1 MWKVIIRRI
10 LLMIPQLFILS
21 ILVFF
26 FAKLMPGDPFSG
38 LIGPHTDPHE
48 VEALRRAAGLYD
60 PWWEQYLRWLGN
72 AIHGNLG
79 MSYNLKEP
87 VMTVIG
93 HRAVNTFWM
102 SLLSVILTYLFAIPM
117 SIVAARNE
125 GKWQDQLWL
134 TYNSITFGIPPYV
147 FYLLII
153 FIFGYSLNWFPTGG
167 TVSPNAMG
175 TIPVFFSKIYHMILP
190 AFSLAVFGTV
200 GIFTYFRSGIL
211 DEQTQDYVRT
221 ARAKG
226 VKEKVIFR
234 RHILRNASLPIASN
248 FGFVITGLLGGAIFS
263 ETIFGYPGLGQLFI
277 TSITGRD
284 YSMITALILLNGFLG
299 LLGALLSDIIMA
311 MVDPR
316 IRIQ

>member
-93 HRAVNTFWM
+93 HRAINTFWM

-153 FIFGYSLNWFPTGG
+153 FIFGYSLNWFRQVDGKSRCDG
-167 TVSPNAMG
+167 NNSC
-175 TIPVFFSKIYHMILP
+175 
-190 AFSLAVFGTV
+190 
-200 GIFTYFRSGIL
+200 
-211 DEQTQDYVRT
+211 
-221 ARAKG
+221 
-226 VKEKVIFR
+226 
-234 RHILRNASLPIASN
+234 
-248 FGFVITGLLGGAIFS
+248 
-263 ETIFGYPGLGQLFI
+263 
-277 TSITGRD
+277 
-284 YSMITALILLNGFLG
+284 FL
-299 LLGALLSDIIMA
+299 
-311 MVDPR
+311 
-316 IRIQ
+316 

>member
-93 HRAVNTFWM
+93 HTAAEKKGMLQMLNVYM
-102 SLLSVILTYLFAIPM
+102 SMTN
-117 SIVAARNE
+117 RE
-125 GKWQDQLWL
+125 
-134 TYNSITFGIPPYV
+134 V
-147 FYLLII
+147 FR
-153 FIFGYSLNWFPTGG
+153 LN
-167 TVSPNAMG
+167 
-175 TIPVFFSKIYHMILP
+175 
-190 AFSLAVFGTV
+190 
-200 GIFTYFRSGIL
+200 
-211 DEQTQDYVRT
+211 
-221 ARAKG
+221 
-226 VKEKVIFR
+226 
-234 RHILRNASLPIASN
+234 
-248 FGFVITGLLGGAIFS
+248 
-263 ETIFGYPGLGQLFI
+263 
-277 TSITGRD
+277 
-284 YSMITALILLNGFLG
+284 
-299 LLGALLSDIIMA
+299 
-311 MVDPR
+311 
-316 IRIQ
+316 

>member
-1 MWKVIIRRI
+1 
-10 LLMIPQLFILS
+10 
-21 ILVFF
+21 
-26 FAKLMPGDPFSG
+26 MP
-38 LIGPHTDPHE
+38 
-48 VEALRRAAGLYD
+48 Y
-60 PWWEQYLRWLGN
+60 
-72 AIHGNLG
+72 GNLG

-93 HRAVNTFWM
+93 HRAINTFWM

-167 TVSPNAMG
+167 TVSPDAMG
-175 TIPVFFSKIYHMILP
+175 IIPVFFSKIYHMILP

-248 FGFVITGLLGGAIFS
+248 FGFVITGLLGGAIFA

-277 TSITGRD
+277 TSISGRD

>member
-21 ILVFF
+21 ILIFF

-60 PWWEQYLRWLGN
+60 PWWEQYLRWLGH

-79 MSYNLKEP
+79 MSYNLHEP
-87 VMTVIG
+87 VTTVIG
-93 HRAVNTFWM
+93 QRAVNTFWM

-153 FIFGYSLNWFPTGG
+153 FI
-167 TVSPNAMG
+167 
-175 TIPVFFSKIYHMILP
+175 
-190 AFSLAVFGTV
+190 FGTV

-248 FGFVITGLLGGAIFS
+248 FGFVITGLLGGAIFA

>member
-1 MWKVIIRRI
+1 MVI
-10 LLMIPQLFILS
+10 
-21 ILVFF
+21 V
-26 FAKLMPGDPFSG
+26 
-38 LIGPHTDPHE
+38 LIGFRQVGRPD
-48 VEALRRAAGLYD
+48 
-60 PWWEQYLRWLGN
+60 
-72 AIHGNLG
+72 
-79 MSYNLKEP
+79 
-87 VMTVIG
+87 
-93 HRAVNTFWM
+93 
-102 SLLSVILTYLFAIPM
+102 
-117 SIVAARNE
+117 
-125 GKWQDQLWL
+125 
-134 TYNSITFGIPPYV
+134 
-147 FYLLII
+147 
-153 FIFGYSLNWFPTGG
+153 
-167 TVSPNAMG
+167 AMG
-175 TIPVFFSKIYHMILP
+175 IIPVFFSKIYHMILP

-248 FGFVITGLLGGAIFS
+248 FGFVITGLLGGAIFA

-277 TSITGRD
+277 TSISGRD